1 MTRQTIG
8 SLSISAE
15 AIIDLHALNNEGG
28 EGNQIQTRTVEVI
41 VRDPEDD
48 DRPRVES
55 VNAISGDMFKHIQAE
70 HLFRIAQDRADL
82 PLCGGCARFNA
93 NRISIDEGFRAFINP
108 SDKKS
113 APNAVQVLDR
123 LLTTCAIDDLEG
135 NLITEAKQSVPRKSV
150 IEFGWVVGRPNVTR
164 TGQYFHVKY
173 NPEQRAQEEDRSGNQ
188 GQAIFYRP
196 ASSGVYALVC
206 HLELGRIGYNNISQ
220 RYAISDEQRQARH
233 TALLQS
239 VLYTFIRPA
248 GAMLSTQLPH
258 LVDMRGIVSWSTGVT
273 PAPTFSAL
281 NPDFIDQSERVRNA
295 LIAGQPEPTLHV
307 RRFETFAALSEL
319 LAELIATSAPL
330 RFQTARPE
338 A

>member
-1 MTRQTIG
+1 MSTQTIG

-28 EGNQIQTRTVEVI
+28 EGNQIQTRMVEVVI
-41 VRDPEDD
+41 RDPETGE
-48 DRPRVES
+48 PRVES

-70 HLFRIAQDRADL
+70 HLYHLAQHDGSL
-82 PLCGGCARFNA
+82 PLCAGCARFNA

-108 SDKKS
+108 GDKKN

-123 LLTTCAIDDLEG
+123 LLASCVIDDIEG
-135 NLITEAKQSVPRKSV
+135 NLITEGKQSTPRKSV
-150 IEFGWVVGRPNVTR
+150 IEFGWVVGRPDVTR

-206 HLELGRIGYNNISQ
+206 HLELGRIGYNDISH
-220 RYAISDEQRQARH
+220 RYVIDEEQQQARY
-233 TALLQS
+233 TALLRS
-239 VLYTFIRPA
+239 LLHTFVRPS
-248 GAMLSTQLPH
+248 GAMRSSQLPH
-258 LVDMRGIVSWSTGVT
+258 LVDLRGVVTWSSDIT

-281 NPDFIDQSERVRNA
+281 NRDFVEQCKRVTRA
-295 LIAGQPEPTLHV
+295 LTRGQTTP
-307 RRFETFAALSEL
+307 ALSLRTFESFADL
-319 LAELIATSAPL
+319 GDILAELVAEGQPL
-330 RFQTARPE
+330 RFAAR
-338 A
+338 

>member
-1 MTRQTIG
+1 MNIQTIG

-28 EGNQIQTRTVEVI
+28 EGNQIQTRMVEV
-41 VRDPEDD
+41 VFRDPETGE
-48 DRPRVES
+48 PRVES

-70 HLFRIAQDRADL
+70 HLYHLAQGDATL
-82 PLCGGCARFNA
+82 PLCAGCARFNA

-108 SDKKS
+108 GDKKS

-123 LLTTCAIDDLEG
+123 LLASCVIDDVEG
-135 NLITEAKQSVPRKSV
+135 NLITEGKQSTPRKSV
-150 IEFGWVVGRPNVTR
+150 VEFGWVVGRPDVTR

-206 HLELGRIGYNNISQ
+206 HLELSRIGYNDISH
-220 RYAISDEQRQARH
+220 RYAIDDDQQRARY
-233 TALLQS
+233 TALLRS
-239 VLYTFIRPA
+239 LLHTFVRPS
-248 GAMLSTQLPH
+248 GAMRSSQLPH
-258 LVDMRGIVSWSTGVT
+258 LVDLRGVVTWSSDIT

-281 NPDFIDQSERVRNA
+281 NPDFVEQCERVTRA
-295 LIAGQPEPTLHV
+295 LTRGQPTP
-307 RRFETFAALSEL
+307 ALSLRTFESFADL
-319 LAELIATSAPL
+319 GDILAELVAESRPL
-330 RFQTARPE
+330 RYAER
-338 A
+338 

>member
-1 MTRQTIG
+1 MTTQALG

-15 AIIDLHALNNEGG
+15 VIIDLHALNNEGG
-28 EGNQIQTRTVEVI
+28 EGNQIQTRMVEVI
-41 VRDPEDD
+41 VRDSAAEGA
-48 DRPRVES
+48 PRVES

-70 HLFRIAQDRADL
+70 HLFHIAQDNAHL
-82 PLCGGCARFNA
+82 PLCQGCARFNA
-93 NRISIDEGFRAFINP
+93 NRISIDEEFRAYISP
-108 SDKKS
+108 GDKKQ

-123 LLTTCAIDDLEG
+123 LLTTCVIDDLEG

-150 IEFGWVVGRPNVTR
+150 IEFGWVVGQPAVTR

-206 HLELGRIGYNNISQ
+206 SLELARIGYNNINQ
-220 RYAISDEQRQARH
+220 RYAVDEAQRLERH
-233 TALLQS
+233 KALLQS

-248 GAMLSTQLPH
+248 GAMRSTQFPH
-258 LVDMRGIVSWSTGVT
+258 LVDIRGVISWSHSTT

-281 NPDFIDQSERVRNA
+281 NPDFIAQSERVCSALNA
-295 LIAGQPEPTLHV
+295 GLAEPTVHV
-307 RRFETFAALSEL
+307 QPFTGFAELSERL
-319 LAELIATSAPL
+319 MGFVGTTHPL
-330 RFQTARPE
+330 RLGSGRAG
-338 A
+338 

>member
-1 MTRQTIG
+1 MPAQLIG

-15 AIIDLHALNNEGG
+15 VILDLHALNNEGG
-28 EGNQIQTRTVEVI
+28 EGNQIQTRMVEVI
-41 VRDPEDD
+41 VRDPDD
-48 DRPRVES
+48 NNRPRVES

-70 HLFRIAQDRADL
+70 HLFRIAQGNANL
-82 PLCGGCARFNA
+82 PLCGGCQRFNA
-93 NRISIDEGFRAFINP
+93 NRISIDENFRAYINP
-108 SDKKS
+108 ADKKQ

-123 LLTTCAIDDLEG
+123 LLTSCVVDDLEG

-150 IEFGWVVGRPNVTR
+150 VEFGWVVGRPNVTR
-164 TGQYFHVKY
+164 TGQFFHVKY
-173 NPEQRAQEEDRSGNQ
+173 NPEQRGQEEDRSANQ

-220 RYAISDEQRQARH
+220 RYAVSNEERQARH

-239 VLYTFIRPA
+239 VLYTFVRPA

-258 LVDMRGIVSWSTGVT
+258 LVDMRGVLSWSSDVT

-281 NPDFIDQSERVRNA
+281 NPEFIEQSERVRNA
-295 LIAGQPEPTLHV
+295 LTAGQGEPSLHV
-307 RRFETFAALSEL
+307 ERFESLGELSERM
-319 LAELIATSAPL
+319 ARLIAESTPL
-330 RFQTARPE
+330 RFPVAG
-338 A
+338 